1 MKEINYEETPQIE
14 IKIIF
19 KRESTI
25 ENSTIVII
33 QLNIVD
39 INDNRPTIQT
49 TPEYARITT
58 NFPATSLV
66 ASVRVSDKDSPSIQQ
81 AFTYSIYTGD
91 PTNIFT
97 VDKYGYI
104 YTTRCL
110 STSAVGFYML
120 GIQVYDGVFTSNK
133 SLPVQVYKISDQS
146 FPNHCGID
154 CNPVTF
160 SVTSTAG
167 GNITFTNVQKN
178 GVILDVNQINDIVGN
193 PNSTD
198 YNDLVIGITGAL
210 IKYFEAKFTLL
221 RLNVTDL
228 TTVNQYRQ
236 RRSTEGYLNAIYEF
250 EIKTT
255 DATEENLNPIKKNET
270 IIIQE
275 TANFKLQTNPNLSV
289 VSGII
294 NSKIS
299 IIL

>member
-1 MKEINYEETPQIE
+1 MSP
-14 IKIIF
+14 
-19 KRESTI
+19 KRT
-25 ENSTIVII
+25 ENSTTQFLYLYILLLDII
-33 QLNIVD
+33 NV
-39 INDNRPTIQT
+39 NDNRPTIQT

-66 ASVRVSDKDSPSIQQ
+66 ASVRVSDRDSSVQQ
-81 AFTYSIYTGD
+81 EFKYSIHTGD

-104 YTTRCL
+104 YTARCL
-110 STSAVGFYML
+110 SNAAVGFYML
-120 GIQVYDGVFTSNK
+120 GIQVNDGTFTSNK
-133 SLPVQVYKISDQS
+133 SLPVQVYKVTDQS
-146 FPNHCGID
+146 FPNHCGVD

-178 GVILDVNQINDIVGN
+178 GAILDGNQINDIVAY

-198 YNDLVIGITGAL
+198 YNDLVTGITGAL

-228 TTVNQYRQ
+228 TSVNKYRQ
-236 RRSTEGYLNAIYEF
+236 RRSTEGYLNANYEF

-275 TANFKLQTNPNLSV
+275 TANFKLQTNPSLSV

-294 NSKIS
+294 KFKSQI
-299 IIL
+299 